1 MIRARFHPEARQE
14 LRQAADYFDNR
25 RPGFKYMS
33 IAYVIA
39 DETLWIV
46 AIVHD
51 RRRPGYWFHRL
62 DDVPG

>member
-1 MIRARFHPEARQE
+1 
-14 LRQAADYFDNR
+14 
-25 RPGFKYMS
+25 MS
-33 IAYVIA
+33 IAYVIT

-62 DDVPG
+62 DDVPR